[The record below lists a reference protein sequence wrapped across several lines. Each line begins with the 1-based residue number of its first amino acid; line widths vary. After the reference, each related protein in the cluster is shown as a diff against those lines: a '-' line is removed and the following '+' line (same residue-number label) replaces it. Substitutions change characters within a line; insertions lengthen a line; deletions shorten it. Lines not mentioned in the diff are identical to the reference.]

1 VNCCEW
7 PGYSSSRSRL
17 KTDEEVNW
25 SRSTLTNKSSFM
37 ILVHVSLKNERKERT
52 DRTISIFRAC
62 EIAPLPGRGRP
73 RARPARG
80 GAAGAPLAGS
90 RGRGMRHSR
99 LIRNIAA
106 VQYAGQWRALG
117 PLQLSS

>member
-73 RARPARG
+73 RARPPAAAR
-80 GAAGAPLAGS
+80 PEP
-90 RGRGMRHSR
+90 H
-99 LIRNIAA
+99 
-106 VQYAGQWRALG
+106 
-117 PLQLSS
+117 